1 MPLFLSAPNVEKL
14 KAKRD
19 VEGLA
24 KALNYPKDFAICR
37 AAAAALQ
44 DLGWPPK
51 KDALGARYWILLGK
65 AEECVSIGAEAVEPL
80 AAVVDN
86 PDNSLAVAAIT
97 ALGSLADERAVKSIS
112 TVLYGG
118 SKDVKLASIQALEKI
133 GGLESVKALNV
144 CMHMDKDAN
153 VQEIA
158 AMTLAKL
165 GGEEAIQDLIFA
177 LRFNY
182 VKKPVAVEALV
193 RIGSAAVEPLMAL
206 FNDKDVT
213 VWEAAC
219 TALGK
224 IGDRRAVEPMLALLG
239 KSSVVAEALGRIGDE
254 RAVEPLIA
262 ELQKEIR
269 TTYASGAVA
278 KALGDIGDRR
288 AVEPLT
294 EAFKSSMSWEITVE
308 AVQTLSQFGEQS
320 IVEPLIKHDLFSPGH
335 RARELAAKALEK
347 LNWQPGQD
355 AAGAAFWIEKE
366 QWEKV
371 VAIGEPAVE
380 PLINA
385 LQNSYN
391 GWYAYMANAALS
403 LGQIGDLRAVDPLL
417 LALEGGYGGY
427 PQVRKAA
434 AIALG
439 KLGDKRARDAL
450 LHASVTD
457 KDANVRTA
465 AAEAVALLIG

>member
-1 MPLFLSAPNVEKL
+1 MSLFSGVPNVEKL

-19 VEGLA
+19 VEGLV
-24 KALNYPKDFAICR
+24 KALNYPKDFAICQ
-37 AAAAALQ
+37 AAVGALQ
-44 DLGWPPK
+44 DLGWQPE
-51 KDALGARYWILLGK
+51 KDAQGARYWILLGK

-86 PDNSLAVAAIT
+86 PDSHIAIAAIT
-97 ALGSLADERAVKSIS
+97 ALGSLADERAVKPIS
-112 TVLYGG
+112 MVLYGG
-118 SKDVKLASIQALEKI
+118 SKDVKLASITALEKI

-144 CMHMDKDAN
+144 CMHMDKDAD

-158 AMTLAKL
+158 AMTLAKM
-165 GGEEAIQDLIFA
+165 GGEEAIKDLIFA

-193 RIGSAAVEPLMAL
+193 RVGSVAVEPLIAL
-206 FNDKDVT
+206 LNDKDVT

-219 TALGK
+219 SALGK

-254 RAVEPLIA
+254 RAVEPLIV
-262 ELQKEIR
+262 ELQKQIK

-288 AVEPLT
+288 ALEPLMD
-294 EAFKSSMSWEITVE
+294 AYRKSMSWEITVA
-308 AVQTLSQFGEQS
+308 AVQALCKLGDRS
-320 IVEPLIKHDLFSPGH
+320 IVDLLINHELLSPGH
-335 RARELAAKALEK
+335 RARELAVKALEQ

-355 AAGAAFWIEKE
+355 QAGAAFWIEKG

-371 VAIGEPAVE
+371 VAVGEPAVD

-391 GWYAYMANAALS
+391 GWYAYMANDALS
-403 LGQIGDLRAVDPLL
+403 LGQIGDHRAFDPLMK
-417 LALEGGYGGY
+417 ALGNEY

-434 AIALG
+434 AVALG
-439 KLGDKRARDAL
+439 KLGDKQARDAL
-450 LHASVTD
+450 LHASVVD
-457 KDANVRTA
+457 KDEGVRA
-465 AAEAVALLIG
+465 AAADAAASLIG